1 MRLFVCCISLLL
13 SGLAAQAQSPKAVT
27 DYVEKYKKIAIEE
40 MKLTGIPA
48 SVTLAQGIHESGC
61 GQSVLALNSNN
72 HFGIKCHN
80 EWSGASYRHDDDQ
93 PQECFRV
100 YKCPEESFKDHSDF
114 LKNRPRYASL
124 FKLSATDYKGWARG
138 LKAAGYATNPQYPQI
153 IIGLI
158 EAYKLYDLDK
168 EGLSAPALAQ
178 TTVASAALPT
188 ASAPSIPAAPTQY
201 PQSMPAQLKPQQ
213 TATVTPSETVK
224 VKAITPIPVTAEV
237 TKANPAGSNLQLD
250 ERLINGVKAVVFK
263 SSATLYSISQKYK
276 VSVEDLYAFNEMTYT
291 THLKDGEYVYLEK
304 KKTETSYY
312 QYELAEGETMRDVAQ
327 KFGVQVAELY
337 KRNGITQECQPL
349 PGEVIVLR
357 GTREIPLRFRVM
369 DSGTGKK
376 PIDQPTGALSE
387 PKYHRVGD
395 SDTLYSIARQYNI
408 PVEDLM
414 RLNGLKDPDIKIG
427 QTLVV
432 CSL

>member
-13 SGLAAQAQSPKAVT
+13 SGLAVQAQSPKAVM
-27 DYVEKYKKIAIEE
+27 DYVEKYKNIAIAE

-100 YKCPEESFKDHSDF
+100 YKSPEESFKDHSDF
-114 LKNRPRYASL
+114 LKNRPRYAGL
-124 FKLSATDYKGWARG
+124 FKLQPTDYKGWARG

-168 EGLSAPALAQ
+168 EALKGDAPATPVLAAATSSGSAPA
-178 TTVASAALPT
+178 V
-188 ASAPSIPAAPTQY
+188 PAAPTQY
-201 PQSMPAQLKPQQ
+201 PQSMPVQPHASAP
-213 TATVTPSETVK
+213 AAVETVK
-224 VKAITPIPVTAEV
+224 VKAMAPSATGPATQINTAYGGV
-237 TKANPAGSNLQLD
+237 QLD
-250 ERLINGVKAVVFK
+250 ERLINGVRAVVYK
-263 SSATLYSISQKYK
+263 PSVTLPAIGQKYN
-276 VSVEDLYAFNEMTYT
+276 VPLENLYAYNDLTAAT
-291 THLKDGEYVYLEK
+291 AVKNGEYIYLEK
-304 KKTETSYY
+304 KKSETSYY

-327 KFGVQVAELY
+327 KFGVQVADLY
-337 KRNGITQECQPL
+337 KRNGIDKNCQPL
-349 PGEVIVLR
+349 AGQVIVLR
-357 GTREIPLRFRVM
+357 GTRETPLKFHLVDNDGKNIPA
-369 DSGTGKK
+369 DAG
-376 PIDQPTGALSE
+376 TGALNDT
-387 PKYHRVGD
+387 KYHKVED
-395 SDTLYSIARQYNI
+395 SDTLYSIARQYNV

-414 RLNGLKDPDIKIG
+414 RLNGLKDNDIKIG
-427 QTLVV
+427 QTLLIS
-432 CSL
+432 SL

>member
-1 MRLFVCCISLLL
+1 MRLVVCCLSLLL
-13 SGLAAQAQSPKAVT
+13 CGITAQAQSPKAVM

-124 FKLSATDYKGWARG
+124 FKLNTLDYKGWARG
-138 LKAAGYATNPQYPQI
+138 LKAAGYATNPQYPSI

-158 EAYKLYDLDK
+158 ETYKLYDLDK
-168 EGLSAPALAQ
+168 EGITAPAVAQ
-178 TTVASAALPT
+178 TAVPSAALPT
-188 ASAPSIPAAPTQY
+188 ASAPAVPAAPTQY
-201 PQSMPAQLKPQQ
+201 PQTMPAPAKTQQ
-213 TATVTPSETVK
+213 TSPVVAQVESVK
-224 VKAITPIPVTAEV
+224 VKAIAPSPAAEAPKTTTAAS
-237 TKANPAGSNLQLD
+237 TLQLD
-250 ERLINGVKAVVFK
+250 ERLINGVRAVVFK

-276 VSVEDLYAFNEMTYT
+276 VSVEDLYAFNEMTNT
-291 THLKDGEYVYLEK
+291 THLKEGEYIYLEK

-337 KRNGITQECQPL
+337 RRNGISTDCVPL
-349 PGEVIVLR
+349 AGEVIVLR

-369 DSGTGKK
+369 DSGISKK
-376 PIDQPTGALSE
+376 PAEQTTGALAE

-395 SDTLYSIARQYNI
+395 SDTLYSIARQYNM

-414 RLNGLKDPDIKIG
+414 RLNGLKDNDIKIG

>member
-40 MKLTGIPA
+40 MRLTGIPA

-124 FKLSATDYKGWARG
+124 FKLSTSDYKGWARG

-168 EGLSAPALAQ
+168 EGMSAPAVAQ
-178 TTVASAALPT
+178 TVVPATALPT
-188 ASAPSIPAAPTQY
+188 ASAPSVPAAPTQY
-201 PQSMPAQLKPQQ
+201 PQSMTAQGKPLQ
-213 TATVTPSETVK
+213 AAPVVAEPVK
-224 VKAITPIPVTAEV
+224 VKAITPAPAIAEACKPTASYS
-237 TKANPAGSNLQLD
+237 TLQLD

-276 VSVEDLYAFNEMTYT
+276 VSVEDLYAFNEMTNT

-304 KKTETSYY
+304 KKTETNYY

-337 KRNGITQECQPL
+337 KRNGISTDCVPL
-349 PGEVIVLR
+349 AGEVIVLR

-369 DSGTGKK
+369 DAGGSKK
-376 PIDQPTGALSE
+376 PADQTTGSLSD
-387 PKYHRVGD
+387 PKYHKVGD

-408 PVEDLM
+408 PVEDLI
-414 RLNGLKDPDIKIG
+414 RLNGLKGNDIKIG